1 MKRIIVTLLPACMVL
16 LLSGGCA
23 KNRQLVKNEPI
34 SQPIKVEEPKPEPM
48 VPFVAPGKIQN
59 AIVAVVN
66 DEIVTLYEVN
76 HEAQPIIRENEKKQF
91 LSDTD
96 RSRIRH
102 LALDSVIEKKLIDQ
116 KIKELNISIS
126 DDEIRMAIDDVKRQN
141 SLDQEGLIKA
151 LAAQGISYDLYR
163 SQLKE
168 QLERLRLVSMEVRS
182 KIQVGET
189 EVRAYY
195 NDNQEKYREDD
206 TFRARHIFFK
216 ISVKDSPDEIKRT
229 TAKALEVLSEAK
241 NGKDFAELA
250 KTYSEDPAA
259 RKDGGDLGSFK
270 KGDMQPELERVI
282 LALKPG
288 EISELVKSPMGLHII
303 KLDALIT
310 GKPKT
315 FESVKKEIEETVYRN
330 KSEERFKKWAK
341 DLRGKANIELKDLP
355 GIL

>member
-1 MKRIIVTLLPACMVL
+1 MNRIIVTLLPACMVL

-23 KNRQLVKNEPI
+23 KNRQLVKNEPV
-34 SQPIKVEEPKPEPM
+34 SQPIKVEEPKPEPT
-48 VPFVAPGKIQN
+48 VPFIASGKIQD

-66 DEIVTLYEVN
+66 EEIVTLYDVN

-91 LSDTD
+91 LSDAD
-96 RSRIRH
+96 RNRIRR

-116 KIKELNISIS
+116 KIKELNINIS

-141 SLDQEGLIKA
+141 GLDQEGLEKA